1 MYPFDAMAI
10 GRFLIEKRG
19 ITNITCQDAS
29 LTAMAGLSL
38 KKQFNIPLEI
48 QVHEDI
54 GSPYFGHN
62 AISKVRKSLAL
73 SYLPKADT
81 VRVVSAKIKDFLTR
95 SLHIDA
101 AKIMVKPI
109 VVDTEK
115 VRQAPILPS
124 ADLHVKY
131 PQFQKIVLMASR
143 LEKEK
148 NVILAVRAW
157 AEVVKKL
164 KAGLIIVG
172 SGSQEKMLKTE
183 AARLGLSGS
192 NPSIIFEPWA
202 SQATLFSYYKSCDQ
216 FLVTSLFEGY
226 GMALVEAQAAGAKI
240 ISTDVGV
247 AREVGATIVDWN
259 PEGVAKGLIG
269 ALA

>member
-1 MYPFDAMAI
+1 
-10 GRFLIEKRG
+10 
-19 ITNITCQDAS
+19 
-29 LTAMAGLSL
+29 
-38 KKQFNIPLEI
+38 
-48 QVHEDI
+48 
-54 GSPYFGHN
+54 
-62 AISKVRKSLAL
+62 
-73 SYLPKADT
+73 
-81 VRVVSAKIKDFLTR
+81 
-95 SLHIDA
+95 
-101 AKIMVKPI
+101 MVKPI

-157 AEVVKKL
+157 AEVLKKL
-164 KAGLIIVG
+164 SQLNSNAGLNAGLKIGLIIVG
-172 SGSQEKMLKTE
+172 SGSQENMLKAE
-183 AARLGLSGS
+183 ASRRGLSGS
-192 NPSIIFEPWA
+192 SECGPSVIFEPWA